1 MANRRRVLRER
12 NESGFSSFLQNLK
25 GILKIFLSSDI
36 QITNEELV
44 EVRQQLIEANGTLSL
59 LQRDIERG
67 DPNPTGLPGETL
79 KEPLTNLSN
88 DIGSIVLILRDATM
102 QSNESN
108 EDSYSAPFVPHVSG
122 LGRKK
127 YDITKEQL
135 EHLRSLFFSWTQIA
149 NMLQVSISTIQRRRR
164 EFGLG
169 DVFEGFSNITDDELD
184 QIYLSI
190 TGNASEGP
198 VTPNIGRRRF
208 IGALRSRGLHVQ
220 RWRVT
225 DCLHRLDPV
234 DGKTRLLIYVCC
246 CNNNKAD
253 TVLSLFEKG
262 VEQWGLPS
270 RVRSDY
276 GMENYY
282 VGQYMIQNRGESR
295 GSIITGSSVHNSRV
309 ERTHRD
315 IYSGVLAFYSRIFE
329 TMEEEGLLNI
339 LDDVHL
345 FCLHYVYLARIN
357 KSLKEFVD
365 QMNHHPVSTEKN
377 QSPLQMWERGM
388 LENMHSGH
396 TALSPSEIDEF
407 GLDPENGYL
416 VEDEDY
422 QVNIVPPSV
431 NLSDGHLNC
440 LPCPLQDDNNCG
452 IDIYNHCVQFVY
464 SLMSSSP

>member
-1 MANRRRVLRER
+1 MN
-12 NESGFSSFLQNLK
+12 G
-25 GILKIFLSSDI
+25 LS
-36 QITNEELV
+36 E
-44 EVRQQLIEANGTLSL
+44 
-59 LQRDIERG
+59 
-67 DPNPTGLPGETL
+67 
-79 KEPLTNLSN
+79 
-88 DIGSIVLILRDATM
+88 
-102 QSNESN
+102 
-108 EDSYSAPFVPHVSG
+108 
-122 LGRKK
+122 
-127 YDITKEQL
+127 
-135 EHLRSLFFSWTQIA
+135 IA

-234 DGKTRLLIYVCC
+234 GTSLRWRMTIHRRKYWVPTPNSLWHIDSGHKLIRYKLVTHVCIDGKTRLLIYVCC